1 MIKDIK
7 REKYR
12 NATLISILQ
21 KKKLFESGQIEK
33 KMPIGN
39 AFQEMWIVSLR
50 FENAER
56 GEEEKERDSR
66 KREKEKK
73 EGRERDVKN
82 TVKGRGLNFRGYV
95 GQD

>member
-1 MIKDIK
+1 MDSF
-7 REKYR
+7 
-12 NATLISILQ
+12 TSIR
-21 KKKLFESGQIEK
+21 KC
-33 KMPIGN
+33 
-39 AFQEMWIVSLR
+39 
-50 FENAER
+50 R
-56 GEEEKERDSR
+56 GGRGKERDSR

>member
-1 MIKDIK
+1 MDSF
-7 REKYR
+7 
-12 NATLISILQ
+12 TSIR
-21 KKKLFESGQIEK
+21 KC
-33 KMPIGN
+33 
-39 AFQEMWIVSLR
+39 
-50 FENAER
+50 R
-56 GEEEKERDSR
+56 GEGEKERDSR